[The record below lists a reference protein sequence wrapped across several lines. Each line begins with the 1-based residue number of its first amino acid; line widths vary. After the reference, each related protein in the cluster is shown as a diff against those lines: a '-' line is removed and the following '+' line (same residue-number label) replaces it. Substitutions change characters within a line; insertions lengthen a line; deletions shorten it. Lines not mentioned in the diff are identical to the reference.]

1 MSPADRIR
9 RERAVQEDLETSLV
23 IFSGVIEE
31 YAARPERDL
40 DPIQL
45 DYQRFAMLYRADCG
59 YELGRY
65 AAAAEMYDQAAR
77 KYSSHHSSMHALV
90 QIVNCYDRLGE
101 TRDADIA
108 HHNALIRLRQLPD
121 GAFRD
126 PQSMMDRA
134 AWERWL
140 RDRPVGATA
149 AAAGTG

>member
-1 MSPADRIR
+1 MAMTNMCKKKLLKGEPAIGAWLSMGSPI
-9 RERAVQEDLETSLV
+9 
-23 IFSGVIEE
+23 
-31 YAARPERDL
+31 
-40 DPIQL
+40 
-45 DYQRFAMLYRADCG
+45 
-59 YELGRY
+59 
-65 AAAAEMYDQAAR
+65 AAEIMANAGYDAVILDHEHGPG
-77 KYSSHHSSMHALV
+77 YSSHHSSMHALV

-149 AAAGTG
+149 AAAGTVEVKNSLQP